1 MPTRFRRRVPRFA
14 CQTVR
19 LRPAPPIDKQSV
31 APADVAGLPTRRAKW
46 RPTLPFYFV
55 ENLWIIV
62 CVYVSPGRRTTV
74 GKSGLFGES
83 G

>member
-1 MPTRFRRRVPRFA
+1 VSMRLGGMATLFRVAMHGDALHAHPNGVGMP
-14 CQTVR
+14 
-19 LRPAPPIDKQSV
+19 PA
-31 APADVAGLPTRRAKW
+31 ARMW
-46 RPTLPFYFV
+46 RPMRPFYFV

>member
-1 MPTRFRRRVPRFA
+1 MATLFR
-14 CQTVR
+14 
-19 LRPAPPIDKQSV
+19 V
-31 APADVAGLPTRRAKW
+31 AMRGDDPHAHPKRGGHATRRATARML

-62 CVYVSPGRRTTV
+62 CVYISPGRRTTG